1 MGGECKGG
9 VAERKILIQGE
20 RKEKKMDEEGKGEE
34 ERWKRRKNIFI
45 TLITRKLPS

>member
-20 RKEKKMDEEGKGEE
+20 RKEKKWMRKEKGKKRDGKGE
-34 ERWKRRKNIFI
+34 KIF
-45 TLITRKLPS
+45 LLL